1 MRHVLLPLA
10 LLASIV
16 LPLAAQEEP
25 ARTEEPAKTE
35 EAPAAEP
42 NPVVVIKTSMG
53 DIEVELWPK
62 AAPETVKNF
71 IGLAE
76 GTKEFK
82 DPASGEMVKRPYYD
96 GLIFHRVI
104 KDFMIQGGCPLGTG
118 SGDPGYKF
126 KDEINAKGLGLDKV
140 KVLENG
146 RPTQQSAMAVGIRDQ
161 RSFQQR
167 VLQPLLQKLGISNQE
182 QFQARQAE
190 VQKAVEEL
198 NCMEALENLG
208 YKYDDSL
215 EPKEPLQGCL
225 AMANSGPNTNGSQFF
240 INLKDTPWLIGK
252 HTVFGKVIQG
262 FEIVEKIGETE
273 VSKPGDKPVEEV
285 KIVSIRL
292 RKSEG

>member
-1 MRHVLLPLA
+1 MRHVPFALA
-10 LLASIV
+10 LLAIFC
-16 LPLAAQEEP
+16 LPLAAQDEP
-25 ARTEEPAKTE
+25 APAAP
-35 EAPAAEP
+35 EAPAAEA

-82 DPASGEMVKRPYYD
+82 DPTSGEMVKRPYYD

-118 SGDPGYKF
+118 SGSPGFKF
-126 KDEINAKGLGLDKV
+126 KDEINAKGLGLDKI

-146 RPTQQSAMAVGIRDQ
+146 RPTQESAMAVGIRDQ
-161 RSFQQR
+161 RSFQQK
-167 VLQPLLQKLGISNQE
+167 VLQPLLQKLGIANQE

-190 VQKAVEEL
+190 VQKAVEEM
-198 NCMEALENLG
+198 NCMQALENLG
-208 YKYDDSL
+208 YKYDETL
-215 EPKEPLQGCL
+215 EAKKPLEGCL

-252 HTVFGKVIQG
+252 HTVFGKVSAG
-262 FEIVEKIGETE
+262 FDIVQKIGETK
-273 VSKPGDKPVEEV
+273 VSKPGDRPVEEV

-292 RKSEG
+292 KKADG

>member
-1 MRHVLLPLA
+1 MRHVPLSLA
-10 LLASIV
+10 LLAILV
-16 LPLAAQEEP
+16 LPLCAQEEP
-25 ARTEEPAKTE
+25 AIAED
-35 EAPAAEP
+35 APAAEA
-42 NPVVVIKTSMG
+42 NPVVLIKTSMG

-62 AAPETVKNF
+62 AAPETVKTF

-96 GLIFHRVI
+96 GLNFHRVI

-118 SGDPGYKF
+118 SGSPGFKF

-146 RPTQQSAMAVGIRDQ
+146 RPTQESAMAVGIRDQ

-167 VLQPLLQKLGISNQE
+167 VLQPLLTKLGIANQE
-182 QFQARQAE
+182 QFQARQDE
-190 VQKAVEEL
+190 VKQAVDNL

-208 YKYDDSL
+208 YKYDDTL
-215 EPKEPLQGCL
+215 EAKKPLEGCL

-252 HTVFGKVIQG
+252 HTVFGKVSKG
-262 FEIVEKIGETE
+262 FDIVQKIGECE
-273 VSKPGDKPVEEV
+273 VAKPGDKPVTEI

-292 RKSEG
+292 VKSEG